1 MLIFAQGISGY
12 QWLIVCIAFLIVL
25 ILSIVLHEVAHGYV
39 AYKQGDDTAKIQG
52 RLSLNPLVH
61 FDTFGFIC
69 CMFFGFGWAKPV
81 PVNPLKFRNFKKGT
95 ALVSIAGVT
104 VNIIL
109 AVIFSGLYV
118 VIDSYLKITNYFYM
132 FLYFLCYFGYIL
144 NIGFFVFNLLP
155 IYPLDGFNLIAT
167 FTKYDNKFIQF
178 MRQYGSI
185 ILIVIFIFCRN
196 ILGWLM
202 NIIGTPL
209 EMFWRL
215 IF

>member
-1 MLIFAQGISGY
+1 MLVFAQGYSGY
-12 QWLIVCIAFLIVL
+12 EWLILCISFLIIL
-25 ILSIVLHEVAHGYV
+25 ILSIVLHEVAHGFI

-52 RLSLNPLVH
+52 RLTLNPIVH
-61 FDTFGFIC
+61 FDILGFISC
-69 CMFFGFGWAKPV
+69 LLFGFGWAKPV
-81 PVNPLKFRNFKKGT
+81 PVNPFKFRNFKKGT
-95 ALVSIAGVT
+95 ALVSIAGVV

-109 AVIFSGLYV
+109 AFIFCGLYV
-118 VIDSYLKITNYFYM
+118 IIDTYLSITNYFHL

-167 FTKYDNKFIQF
+167 FTKYDNKFVQF

-185 ILIVIFIFCRN
+185 ILIVIFVFCRN
-196 ILGWLM
+196 ILSWLM

-209 EMFWRL
+209 EMLWRL